1 MRKVTTLLFL
11 AALGLCAIPAVTVQ
25 AQQAAAPAFD
35 VAGTDAAQV
44 ESFLKSLQT
53 AIAVD
58 NRMKVASLFSY
69 PVDVQAGGKTLTLK
83 TESELQSN
91 YARIFDNSLKQA
103 IAGAKVETLFANA
116 KGIMLDSGRVWF
128 APVGPKQALRIIRIN
143 ELTQ

>member
-1 MRKVTTLLFL
+1 MRTRILLL
-11 AALGLCAIPAVTVQ
+11 LLIALGLCVVPAVTVQ
-25 AQQAAAPAFD
+25 AQQAAMPAFD

-44 ESFLKSLQT
+44 QSFLKSLQT

-69 PVDVQAGGKTLTLK
+69 PVDVQAGGQTLTLK
-83 TESELQSN
+83 SDSDLQRH
-91 YARIFDNSLKQA
+91 YARIFDTSLKQS

-143 ELTQ
+143 DVTP